1 MINVKKKPI
10 ELTKWKTEWSHLSD
24 IEIPGILDSTELTID
39 IGENCSDALD
49 ILDKRVDTE
58 TRNAPRGLLTPFGWC
73 ITGRLGQKSSGNPLC
88 MLISSFEDIDLGE
101 SAERV

>member
-1 MINVKKKPI
+1 MHLTSWIN
-10 ELTKWKTEWSHLSD
+10 E
-24 IEIPGILDSTELTID
+24 STLRH
-39 IGENCSDALD
+39 S
-49 ILDKRVDTE
+49 
-58 TRNAPRGLLTPFGWC
+58 NAPRGLLTPFGWC

>member
-58 TRNAPRGLLTPFGWC
+58 TQQCPSWIANTVWLVHNWQVRAKIIR
-73 ITGRLGQKSSGNPLC
+73 
-88 MLISSFEDIDLGE
+88 
-101 SAERV
+101 